1 MTRRRPRTVSVSISR
16 DSRGQTTQDFAVGIG
31 VFLLAVA
38 FVFSFV
44 PSLITPFSASTAPES
59 AQADRIAGEIVTEYS
74 SGEPNDLD
82 LAALED
88 DDPDELEKLGL
99 RDTGSV
105 RIDRINVTVV
115 NATRDPQFG
124 VGDEYRGQSAGSATR
139 IVTVSNTSAMPGGV
153 DCDPACRLVVRV
165 W

>member
-1 MTRRRPRTVSVSISR
+1 MTRRRPHTVSVSL
-16 DSRGQTTQDFAVGIG
+16 DTRGQTTQDFAVGIG

-59 AQADRIAGEIVTEYS
+59 AQADRIAGEIITKYS
-74 SGEPNDLD
+74 SGEANELD
-82 LAALED
+82 LAALQD
-88 DDPDELEKLGL
+88 ADPDGLAEMGL

-115 NATRDPQFG
+115 NATREPQFG
-124 VGDEYRGQSAGSATR
+124 VGNEYRGQSAGSATR
-139 IVTVSNTSAMPGGV
+139 IVTVSDPSH